1 MYLIVTDEAGKTGQA
16 QLTVDVNRNLFAPV
30 MQPPLTVNRN
40 ISSSLS
46 PGTSIATVRATGRL
60 VQTMQNGILMEK
72 FTKVAIRK
80 KLFPDGESNPGHGGE
95 SAGS

>member
-46 PGTSIATVRATGRL
+46 PGTSIATVRATGKI
-60 VQTMQNGILMEK
+60 VTDHAK
-72 FTKVAIRK
+72 WYS
-80 KLFPDGESNPGHGGE
+80 DGKIY
-95 SAGS
+95 

>member
-46 PGTSIATVRATGRL
+46 PDTSIATVRATGKI
-60 VQTMQNGILMEK
+60 VTTMQNGILMEK
-72 FTKVAIRK
+72 FTEVAIRK
-80 KLFPDGESNPGHGGE
+80 KFIPRRGIEPRPRR
-95 SAGS
+95 